1 MFRRRTVVP
10 ILLALLAAPVA
21 GQAANTGGAGWS
33 VSVYTVSSGTS
44 TPFYPAFNPNGGEP
58 GVWQPS
64 GRDEAL
70 AVASEDPYARADLFE
85 SVEIRPWNWSYK
97 NPTYTA

>member
-1 MFRRRTVVP
+1 MYFALISTDKPHSEPLRNANRPDHMEYLKALGDRLV
-10 ILLALLAAPVA
+10 LAGPFLADD
-21 GQAANTGGAGWS
+21 
-33 VSVYTVSSGTS
+33 GT
-44 TPFYPAFNPNGGEP
+44 
-58 GVWQPS
+58 PS
-64 GRDEAL
+64 GSLIIIDANSRDEAL